1 MYSILTIWKER
12 NNISFDNEKNSIHRL
27 KHSFLC
33 NIWTWSKLFLVFSP
47 PSVVDFVDLVGL
59 VVRRALFFVA
69 PLFWRRVEAVVV
81 YALCTLGRFVC
92 IFCLWYSLALL
103 IKYISWRPISL
114 FLTILKAYLLNV
126 CSLLMLCHHI
136 HIWNASFILVNH
148 TPIQCFKRILNLR
161 ARLCKLAMRL

>member
-12 NNISFDNEKNSIHRL
+12 NNISFDDEKNSIHRL

-47 PSVVDFVDLVGL
+47 PSVVDFVDWLGL
-59 VVRRALFFVA
+59 LWEGRCFLLPLYFGGALRQ
-69 PLFWRRVEAVVV
+69 LL
-81 YALCTLGRFVC
+81 YMLCTLGRFVC

-148 TPIQCFKRILNLR
+148 TPIQCFKRLLSLKV
-161 ARLCKLAMRL
+161 RLWKLAMRP

>member
-12 NNISFDNEKNSIHRL
+12 NNISFDDEKNSIHRL

-69 PLFWRRVEAVVV
+69 PLFWRCIEAVVV
-81 YALCTLGRFVC
+81 YAVYFGALCMHLLFM
-92 IFCLWYSLALL
+92 IFPGFTHQIY
-103 IKYISWRPISL
+103 
-114 FLTILKAYLLNV
+114 ILKANFIIFDNSQSLSFECLFSFDVVSSHPYLER
-126 CSLLMLCHHI
+126 
-136 HIWNASFILVNH
+136 FFH
-148 TPIQCFKRILNLR
+148 TS
-161 ARLCKLAMRL
+161 